1 MLLYKSH
8 CRQTKTFYGVE
19 FKYGDRK
26 AVPGYIHDNRFV
38 CLGSVDSAN
47 IEVDDSAS
55 NATVETKEVKSSTSV
70 KSTTKPQDKKSEV
83 KKPDVKKTQSTAKPD
98 KSDDKKAEET
108 KTEEKKS

>member
-55 NATVETKEVKSSTSV
+55 DVAVETKEVKSSTPV
-70 KSTTKPQDKKSEV
+70 KSNTKPQDKKADI

-98 KSDDKKAEET
+98 KSEEKKAEE
-108 KTEEKKS
+108 KKS